1 MPTQKKKAKHQDA
14 VKPAAAA
21 AVPAAVQ
28 IKSEPLDIKP
38 LGAFVDDRVE
48 LIRQAFMCLKPKE
61 ITCLAPD
68 GLQSKSIEFIQEQCL
83 DEVLGISTKRLLSII
98 NSTQCPTDTDSSD
111 DEEEQTVEH
120 ISLDEISSDSEVEV
134 KPQVKSKKAAK
145 KLKGADGKK
154 TGTSTAA
161 ASKNGGDKKSEKE
174 MTVLE
179 LLELQ
184 ARARAIRSQLAQE
197 PVTKIE
203 LDSDE
208 EADKVAP
215 TSKKP
220 TSNSV
225 APAEAAKPSSK
236 SSKTSSPAKN
246 QPKRVRLKRNF
257 RVRQVGDEDPPE
269 EDGEQQAAEQP
280 QKSASVRESRS
291 KSKEKVAEVKPS
303 EETKEES
310 AKSRDSSPEVIPV
323 IPSPETLCISS
334 DSEEE
339 KERKRKASIFV
350 DNIEELDRLAKEKAK
365 QLEAKK
371 AQEENDD
378 TEEGEISEG
387 ERSRKESI
395 GSVKASEEKNNSPK
409 KDAKLDNEEELDYD
423 EVKELSDS
431 EPDTSV
437 PTIQPEP
444 KAPSADE
451 KVSDS
456 SDSEAESSSGS
467 SSEAEP
473 EVVKQ
478 QPDKKKPA
486 DEIEDDDE
494 DDDPDIVEIHD
505 SDDETLLDQKLAEE
519 EDEPEKSWGSRWL
532 ESNRVAKV
540 MAASRL
546 GNKVRDKLKKKKKKQ
561 KQDEEDAVAA
571 AAAEVVRQAAEKEAE
586 AKAAEEQQPVSTA
599 EVGSV
604 EHYNELMSKR
614 TKAWC
619 NNCKGSHNTDK
630 CKSKETGAFEAMG
643 SSQTRRIHPDKTA
656 VLETEATSAEDKQ
669 TESGGSGYAG
679 GRSQEN
685 TNNSSAS
692 EELWSIF
699 TEFSVKLKKCKT
711 RLDHVKVVGT

>member
-14 VKPAAAA
+14 VKPAAT
-21 AVPAAVQ
+21 VPAAVQ

-134 KPQVKSKKAAK
+134 KPQVKSKKGAK

-236 SSKTSSPAKN
+236 SSKTTSPAKN

-280 QKSASVRESRS
+280 QKSVSRRESRS

-350 DNIEELDRLAKEKAK
+350 DNIEELDRQAKEKAK

-444 KAPSADE
+444 KATSADE

-571 AAAEVVRQAAEKEAE
+571 AAAEAVRQAEEKEAE

-604 EHYNELMSKR
+604 EHYNELMSKVGP
-614 TKAWC
+614 A
-619 NNCKGSHNTDK
+619 
-630 CKSKETGAFEAMG
+630 
-643 SSQTRRIHPDKTA
+643 
-656 VLETEATSAEDKQ
+656 ETETAEEGEKDEAEK
-669 TESGGSGYAG
+669 TE
-679 GRSQEN
+679 
-685 TNNSSAS
+685 
-692 EELWSIF
+692 
-699 TEFSVKLKKCKT
+699 
-711 RLDHVKVVGT
+711 

>member
-1 MPTQKKKAKHQDA
+1 MPTTGFHGDS
-14 VKPAAAA
+14 
-21 AVPAAVQ
+21 
-28 IKSEPLDIKP
+28 SEANCSMAPLTVANSFR
-38 LGAFVDDRVE
+38 LSGVE
-48 LIRQAFMCLKPKE
+48 CRPNRI
-61 ITCLAPD
+61 
-68 GLQSKSIEFIQEQCL
+68 SKTLTSARSNL
-83 DEVLGISTKRLLSII
+83 T
-98 NSTQCPTDTDSSD
+98 TDSTVSD
-111 DEEEQTVEH
+111 N
-120 ISLDEISSDSEVEV
+120 LN
-134 KPQVKSKKAAK
+134 
-145 KLKGADGKK
+145 GKK

-161 ASKNGGDKKSEKE
+161 ASKNGDKKSEKE

-220 TSNSV
+220 TTNSV
-225 APAEAAKPSSK
+225 PPADAAKPSSK
-236 SSKTSSPAKN
+236 SSKTTLPAKN

-257 RVRQVGDEDPPE
+257 RVRQVGDEEPPE
-269 EDGEQQAAEQP
+269 EDGEQQAAEQV
-280 QKSASVRESRS
+280 QKSVSRRESRS
-291 KSKEKVAEVKPS
+291 KSKEKVAEAKPS

-350 DNIEELDRLAKEKAK
+350 DNIEELDRQAKEKAK

-395 GSVKASEEKNNSPK
+395 GSVKASEEKKDSPR

-437 PTIQPEP
+437 PAIQPDKQPEP
-444 KAPSADE
+444 KATSADE
-451 KVSDS
+451 KASVS
-456 SDSEAESSSGS
+456 SDSEAESSSDS
-467 SSEAEP
+467 SSEGEP

-505 SDDETLLDQKLAEE
+505 SDDETLLDQKLAEDG
-519 EDEPEKSWGSRWL
+519 DEPEKSWGSRWL

-571 AAAEVVRQAAEKEAE
+571 AAAEAVRQAEEKEAE
-586 AKAAEEQQPVSTA
+586 AKVAEEQQPVSTA

-604 EHYNELMSKR
+604 EHYNELLSKVGPAE
-614 TKAWC
+614 TAAAEEGDKDEAEKA
-619 NNCKGSHNTDK
+619 
-630 CKSKETGAFEAMG
+630 E
-643 SSQTRRIHPDKTA
+643 
-656 VLETEATSAEDKQ
+656 
-669 TESGGSGYAG
+669 
-679 GRSQEN
+679 
-685 TNNSSAS
+685 
-692 EELWSIF
+692 
-699 TEFSVKLKKCKT
+699 
-711 RLDHVKVVGT
+711 

>member
-1 MPTQKKKAKHQDA
+1 MPTQKKKAKHQEA
-14 VKPAAAA
+14 VKPSAAT
-21 AVPAAVQ
+21 VPTAVQ

-38 LGAFVDDRVE
+38 LSAFVDDRVE

-68 GLQSKSIEFIQEQCL
+68 GLQGKSIEFIQEQCL

-161 ASKNGGDKKSEKE
+161 ASKNGDKKSEKE

-184 ARARAIRSQLAQE
+184 ARARAIRSITG
-197 PVTKIE
+197 PRT
-203 LDSDE
+203 
-208 EADKVAP
+208 AD
-215 TSKKP
+215 
-220 TSNSV
+220 
-225 APAEAAKPSSK
+225 AAKPSSK
-236 SSKTSSPAKN
+236 SSKTTLPAKN

-257 RVRQVGDEDPPE
+257 RVRQVGDEEPPE
-269 EDGEQQAAEQP
+269 EDGEQQAAEQV
-280 QKSASVRESRS
+280 QKSVSRRESRS
-291 KSKEKVAEVKPS
+291 KSKEKVAEAKPS

-350 DNIEELDRLAKEKAK
+350 DNIEELDRQAKEKAK

-378 TEEGEISEG
+378 TEEGRDIGG

-395 GSVKASEEKNNSPK
+395 GSVKASEEKKDSPR

-437 PTIQPEP
+437 PAIQPDKQPEP
-444 KAPSADE
+444 KATSADE
-451 KVSDS
+451 KASDS
-456 SDSEAESSSGS
+456 SDSEAESSSDS
-467 SSEAEP
+467 SSEGEP

-478 QPDKKKPA
+478 QPNKKKQA

-571 AAAEVVRQAAEKEAE
+571 AAAEAVRQAEEKEAE

-604 EHYNELMSKR
+604 EHYNELFDKKPCR
-614 TKAWC
+614 D
-619 NNCKGSHNTDK
+619 GS
-630 CKSKETGAFEAMG
+630 
-643 SSQTRRIHPDKTA
+643 P
-656 VLETEATSAEDKQ
+656 V
-669 TESGGSGYAG
+669 
-679 GRSQEN
+679 
-685 TNNSSAS
+685 
-692 EELWSIF
+692 ELF
-699 TEFSVKLKKCKT
+699 KY
-711 RLDHVKVVGT
+711 G